1 MSLLR
6 TNLKKPIA
14 LAVAA
19 LTLGMASPA
28 FGEEEESLVPPGNS
42 AVNQYTESYPTTRGN
57 KTIRAPRGSGG
68 QQKERTPQEVLGSRN
83 SKRLE
88 QQGSDGQA
96 VAELAT
102 ETAPATSAS
111 GGGGGGQ
118 GASATGTPG
127 DAGSGTAQGSG
138 QTKAAGG
145 NSGAPADSARSDA
158 GGSSAFGE
166 VIGEATGSSSSDG
179 LGIVLPLLILAAVL
193 WALLYAW
200 RHRRHQVS

>member
-19 LTLGMASPA
+19 MALGMASPA
-28 FGEEEESLVPPGNS
+28 FGEEEETLIPPGNS

-57 KTIRAPRGSGG
+57 KTIRAPQGSGG

-88 QQGSDGQA
+88 QHGGDGEA

-118 GASATGTPG
+118 TPSAKGTPG
-127 DAGSGTAQGSG
+127 DAGTGSAQENGQTTTGGGSG
-138 QTKAAGG
+138 
-145 NSGAPADSARSDA
+145 GAPADPARSDA
-158 GGSSAFGE
+158 EGSSAFSE

>member
-14 LAVAA
+14 LAVALLA
-19 LTLGMASPA
+19 LGVASPA
-28 FGEEEESLVPPGNS
+28 FGEEEGSLVPPGNS

-57 KTIRAPRGSGG
+57 KTIHAPKGSGG
-68 QQKERTPQEVLGSRN
+68 QQKERSPKEVLGSRN

-88 QQGSDGQA
+88 QHGSDGQA

-111 GGGGGGQ
+111 ANGGGGQ
-118 GASATGTPG
+118 GSSTDGTPA
-127 DAGSGTAQGSG
+127 DAR
-138 QTKAAGG
+138 
-145 NSGAPADSARSDA
+145 SGAPKGNGQANPGDGGAASDPARSDA
-158 GGSSAFGE
+158 EGSSAFSE
-166 VIGEATGSSSSDG
+166 VVGEATGSSSSDG
-179 LGIVLPLLILAAVL
+179 LGIVLPLMILAAVL

>member
-1 MSLLR
+1 MSLHR

-19 LTLGMASPA
+19 MALCLASPA

-42 AVNQYTESYPTTRGN
+42 AVNQYTESFPTTRGN
-57 KTIRAPRGSGG
+57 KTIRAPKGSGG

-83 SKRLE
+83 SKRL
-88 QQGSDGQA
+88 QQHGSDGQA
-96 VAELAT
+96 AAELAT
-102 ETAPATSAS
+102 ETAPATSGS
-111 GGGGGGQ
+111 GGDGGGGQ
-118 GASATGTPG
+118 GAGSAGDPAGTG
-127 DAGSGTAQGSG
+127 SAQGNG
-138 QTKAAGG
+138 QAKTAAGG
-145 NSGAPADSARSDA
+145 GAPADPAGSDA
-158 GGSSAFGE
+158 EGSSAFGE

-179 LGIVLPLLILAAVL
+179 LGVVLPLLILAAVL